1 MFRPIIPKRY
11 VLFTPQELNILS
23 CVTDCSFRQCHIWMI
38 LKRKYPNIY
47 YKLDQDY
54 LDHYHKLY
62 LLTKN
67 GLGDLVKIKS
77 RLTQ

>member
-1 MFRPIIPKRY
+1 MFKQIIPKRY
-11 VLFTPQELNILS
+11 VLFTPKELNILS
-23 CVTDCSFRQCHIWMI
+23 CVVDCSFYRCHIWMT
-38 LKRKYPNIY
+38 LKRNYPNMY

-54 LDHYHKLY
+54 LNHYHGLY

-67 GLGDLVKIKS
+67 GLGVKIKS